1 MQKKFDFDRGDL
13 FHFCKSG
20 PVQTGRPPLGE
31 GAVSRRSRYRNVSSR
46 IGRKSYGDRHMY
58 NSRTPFI
65 SGLRFWTA
73 RAGSFRGDGAAMQ
86 LTRPIDHAH
95 LGRM

>member
-31 GAVSRRSRYRNVSSR
+31 GAVSRRSRFRLCDWDP
-46 IGRKSYGDRHMY
+46 KSQKWD
-58 NSRTPFI
+58 P
-65 SGLRFWTA
+65 
-73 RAGSFRGDGAAMQ
+73 
-86 LTRPIDHAH
+86 
-95 LGRM
+95 